1 MSSVVQP
8 LACCSAAIQGM
19 MLICLFSGLRVLL
32 AVWHQNSC
40 CCVSVSIHIEA
51 GWYLHVVI
59 SAVGRFS
66 ELLTVVELRNA
77 GSRLSA
83 KSQEVQDLLCV
94 LICCSLIVCLS
105 RFWEG
110 CECLATSCISV
121 VEMIFN

>member
-40 CCVSVSIHIEA
+40 RCVSVSIHIEA

>member
-8 LACCSAAIQGM
+8 LVCCSAAIQRM

-40 CCVSVSIHIEA
+40 CCVSVSMHIEA
-51 GWYLHVVI
+51 GWYLHVVM
-59 SAVGRFS
+59 SAMGHFS
-66 ELLTVVELRNA
+66 KLLTVVELHNA

-94 LICCSLIVCLS
+94 LLCCSLIVCLS

-110 CECLATSCISV
+110 CECLAASYISV
-121 VEMIFN
+121 VEMIVN